1 MFQKYSGVQADLA
14 KAEAVNQNLECK
26 VRTVSDASDIAATVS
41 ALISDGCTA
50 IYIPTDNLIAA
61 NMPAVTSVTD
71 EKKIPT
77 ICGEAGCVLG
87 GGTITYGVNY
97 YALGKQTANQ
107 AIQILFNNVSPSNIP
122 VGMQTSPEELDI
134 VINEESVNK
143 LGITIPD
150 SIKKRMK

>member
-1 MFQKYSGVQADLA
+1 MRFRWWNY
-14 KAEAVNQNLECK
+14 
-26 VRTVSDASDIAATVS
+26 
-41 ALISDGCTA
+41 
-50 IYIPTDNLIAA
+50 YIW
-61 NMPAVTSVTD
+61 
-71 EKKIPT
+71 
-77 ICGEAGCVLG
+77 C
-87 GGTITYGVNY
+87 YY

-134 VINEESVNK
+134 VINEEGVNK